1 MTTMGADRRI
11 LIVEDHPTMREA
23 MRLVLEGEGFA
34 IEEAADG
41 EAALAAALE
50 HSPEVVLLDLRMPG
64 ADGASALRAFREHEV
79 PARVLVVTSFTDPSA
94 VLPALRAGAV
104 GYVYKDVDPPALA
117 AAIRAVHAGH
127 VLMNAD
133 VARLLAS
140 GTGGSAAPAGP
151 DLTPRERAVLAEI
164 ARGRSNRE
172 IARALNVAEKTV
184 KTHVSA
190 IFTKLG
196 VADRTQAALHAVRS
210 GLV

>member
-1 MTTMGADRRI
+1 MSAPIRVLVVD
-11 LIVEDHPTMREA
+11 DHPVVRQGLRTF
-23 MRLVLEGEGFA
+23 LDLQDDITVVG
-34 IEEAADG
+34 EAADG
-41 EAALAAALE
+41 EAALAEALE
-50 HSPEVVLLDLRMPG
+50 HSPDVVLLDLRMPG

-79 PARVLVVTSFTDPSA
+79 PAKVLVVTSFTDPSA
-94 VLPALRAGAV
+94 VLPALRAGAA
-104 GYVYKDVDPPALA
+104 GYVYKDIDPPALA

-133 VARLLAS
+133 VAGLLAG